1 MINKNTPS
9 RIVCNILRS
18 GRVFLC
24 ITIITAV
31 AAATITTAALATFSV
46 AVQTGYGL

>member
-24 ITIITAV
+24 IIITAV
-31 AAATITTAALATFSV
+31 AAAIITMAALATFSV